1 MLADTSL
8 TGTAWCRAY
17 SDLVDRWLA
26 ALLEDAGGAGVALV
40 AVGGYGRG
48 ELCPQ
53 SDLDLLLVY
62 DRKTDAGRVARLA
75 DRVWY
80 PIWDEGLH
88 LGHSVTTVRQAL
100 SLAADDL
107 DTATALLSA
116 RLVAGAADL
125 AAELRQGAE
134 QQWRKRADRA
144 LAELAA
150 GVADRHRRAGD
161 AAFLLEPDVKEARGG
176 LRDVH
181 ALGWA
186 QAARA
191 VLLDYDA
198 PELAASYAV
207 LLAARVEL
215 QRRTGRPGN
224 VLLLQEQAGVAEA
237 LGYADADHLMAA
249 IVAAARTVAWTSDD
263 TWRRVTSTLRGPVAR
278 AGQRARPLAA
288 GVELVDGEVALAPHA
303 TPADDP
309 VLVLRLAAAAAGG
322 GWPIERHSLERL
334 ATEATPLPEP
344 WPADGRRAFL
354 DLLATGRPAIAV
366 VEALDQRGAWERVVP
381 EWRAVRSRPQ
391 HNAYHRFTVDRHLL
405 EAAANAAGLAARVGR
420 PDLLLIGALLHDVG
434 KGGRG
439 DHSVVGVDIA
449 CTVARRMGFGAA
461 DVAVIG
467 TLVRHHLLLADTA
480 SRRDLDDPVT
490 VERVAA
496 AVGSLEVLHLLAA
509 LTEADSKATGPAAW
523 SPWKAELLAT
533 LVERTARYLAGE
545 GPGDEG
551 AAPALPGA
559 APGCVPPAGGRH
571 VGAAGGV
578 LTVVTA
584 DRPGVFSRVAGVL
597 ALHGLDVVA
606 ATAVSS
612 DDGWAR
618 SEFRV
623 VDAVRAATPWPKV
636 IAAIHLALDGRM
648 ALTARLAERRRTYQR
663 PGPYARRTL
672 AARVSFDNGAS
683 AAATVID
690 VHAVDAVGVLYA
702 VTQALAE
709 LDLDIRS
716 ARVHTLGPEVVDAF
730 YVQDG
735 MGRKVTDAATL
746 AEIERAV
753 LYALDSVRR

>member
-1 MLADTSL
+1 M
-8 TGTAWCRAY
+8 
-17 SDLVDRWLA
+17 DRWLA
-26 ALLEDAGGAGVALV
+26 ALLAGEGDAGVALV
-40 AVGGYGRG
+40 AVGGYGRR

-53 SDLDLLLVY
+53 SDLDVLLVY
-62 DRKTDAGRVARLA
+62 DRKADAGRVARLA

-100 SLAADDL
+100 SLAAEDL

-116 RLVAGAADL
+116 RLVAGAAGP
-125 AAELRQGAE
+125 AAELRLGAE
-134 QQWRKRADRA
+134 QQWRKRADRV
-144 LAELAA
+144 LSELAA
-150 GVADRHRRAGD
+150 SVADRHRRVGD

-191 VLLDYDA
+191 ILFEYDA
-198 PELAASYAV
+198 RELASSYAV

-237 LGYADADHLMAA
+237 LGHLDADDLMAA
-249 IVAAARTVAWTSDD
+249 IAAAARSVAWTSDD

-278 AGQRARPLAA
+278 GGQRARPLAA
-288 GVELVDGEVALAPHA
+288 GVVLVDGEVALAPGA
-303 TPADDP
+303 RPAEDP
-309 VLVLRLAAAAAGG
+309 LLVLRVAAAAASR
-322 GWPIERHSLERL
+322 GWLIERHTLERL
-334 ATEATPLPEP
+334 ADEAVPLPEP
-344 WPADGRRAFL
+344 WPAEGRRAFL
-354 DLLATGRPAIAV
+354 DVLAAGRPAIAV
-366 VEALDQRGAWERVVP
+366 VEALDHRRAWEQIVP
-381 EWRAVRSRPQ
+381 EWPTVRSRPQ

-405 EAAANAAGLAARVGR
+405 EAAAHAAGLVHRVDR
-420 PDLLLIGALLHDVG
+420 PDLLLVGALLHDMG

-439 DHSVVGVDIA
+439 DHSVVGVDLA
-449 CTVARRMGFGAA
+449 RTVAVRMGYDAA
-461 DVAVIG
+461 DVEVIG

-496 AVGSLEVLHLLAA
+496 TVGSLEVLRLLAA

-523 SPWKAELLAT
+523 SPWKADLLAT
-533 LVERTARYLAGE
+533 LVERVARYLVGE
-545 GPGDEG
+545 RDGVE
-551 AAPALPGA
+551 PGA
-559 APGCVPPAGGRH
+559 ALTAPPVAWPTGNGSRNVDH
-571 VGAAGGV
+571 HGDV
-578 LTVVTA
+578 LTVVTE

-606 ATAVSS
+606 ASAVSN

-623 VDAVRAATPWPKV
+623 VDAVRDVTPWPKV
-636 IAAIHLALDGRM
+636 VAAVHLALDGRM

-663 PGPYARRTL
+663 SAPYARRL
-672 AARVSFDNGAS
+672 AAARVSFDNAAS

-735 MGRKVTDAATL
+735 AGRKVTDAATL
-746 AEIERAV
+746 GEIERAV